1 MMNELKIVV
10 STAGKDKGGYFAV
23 IAAEGACFFICNGKE
38 RPVERPKKKN
48 ARHVRITDDSLL
60 LEGITNKALRKA
72 LTSYAAAQQD
82 HRS

>member
-1 MMNELKIVV
+1 MMNELMIVE

-23 IAAEGACFFICNGKE
+23 VGREEGIFFICNGKQ

-60 LEGITNKALRKA
+60 IEGITNKALRRA
-72 LTSYAAAQQD
+72 LKNYVCAQQD